1 LFDVRFG
8 QSHECP
14 KCEKGTKWHRIKA
27 ERAYSC
33 QSCGHHLHPTVRTIF
48 EGSRTSL
55 QSWFYAIYL
64 FTSSRHGVP
73 AKELE
78 RQLGVTYKTAWRMGH
93 KIREHMAAVDGE
105 DQ

>member
-1 LFDVRFG
+1 LPPPVG
-8 QSHECP
+8 
-14 KCEKGTKWHRIKA
+14 II
-27 ERAYSC
+27 
-33 QSCGHHLHPTVRTIF
+33 L

-55 QSWFYAIYL
+55 QSWFYAICL
-64 FTSSRHGVP
+64 FTSSHHGVP

-105 DQ
+105 GW